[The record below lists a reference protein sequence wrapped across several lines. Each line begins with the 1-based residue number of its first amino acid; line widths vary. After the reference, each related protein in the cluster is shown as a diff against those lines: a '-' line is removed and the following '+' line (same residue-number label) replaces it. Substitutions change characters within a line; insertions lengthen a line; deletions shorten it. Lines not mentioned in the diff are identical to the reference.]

1 MNICFFNLTEPAG
14 EKVGNGVVRVAATLA
29 VVLRE
34 RGHRVE
40 FYAAPPKST
49 LTKLGVSAGT
59 HFRNFLR
66 ERKIDVAV
74 WQMGSCRVP
83 FSLKNLP
90 CRLIAVWHNAPNFRN
105 EDYALRLCEKYKIR
119 AVRCVGFFFR
129 ALREA
134 RFGASTKFTVPA
146 RSITHADAATD
157 SFCFRKNSF
166 RIFRRRGRFRKKSA
180 RLRIRR
186 LTRRRALIFQKRKRS
201 CSTSGGW
208 KTGKSVRI
216 FF

>member
-119 AVRCVGFFFR
+119 ARPLRRIFLSRLAGSAIRCVYEIYPFPRVRLHMRMLRQIRSAFGKIHSGFSAGAGVSAKNPRDCESGVLR
-129 ALREA
+129 AAER
-134 RFGASTKFTVPA
+134 
-146 RSITHADAATD
+146 
-157 SFCFRKNSF
+157 
-166 RIFRRRGRFRKKSA
+166 
-180 RLRIRR
+180 
-186 LTRRRALIFQKRKRS
+186 
-201 CSTSGGW
+201 
-208 KTGKSVRI
+208 
-216 FF
+216 